1 MSAATPPPQA
11 LLGRPA
17 ADRLDH
23 FRGYTVA
30 HPLLKAADEAVTR
43 ALREPAG
50 ASILI
55 VVGPSGVGKT
65 TLQQRLIRRVTEA
78 AALDRDPGRIPII
91 GLEAVAPE
99 AGHFSWKDYY
109 VRALTA
115 LDEPLVAHKRVAPS
129 GRWANVGQVLGRR
142 GVVAPEL
149 RRALEQALCHRR
161 PAAVVVDEA
170 QHLVKMASGRR
181 LQDQFDHIKS
191 LASTTDALHVL
202 VGTYELLAFR
212 HLSGQLSRRSLIIHF
227 PRYRCERAEEVYAF
241 KSVLQAFQRRLPLRR
256 EPDLL
261 CQWEYCYE
269 RSIGCVGVLK
279 DWLTRALAMALEE
292 DAATLTRTHLR
303 AHALAPSYC
312 LTLAAEARD
321 GELQLTEDPDAC
333 VRLRT
338 LLALTASP
346 AASPPAVDT
355 KPGISRRA
363 GQRAPR
369 RDPVGLDA
377 PDA

>member
-1 MSAATPPPQA
+1 MSAATPPLQA
-11 LLGRPA
+11 LLGRPRTE
-17 ADRLDH
+17 RLDH

-30 HPLLKAADEAVTR
+30 HPLLKAADDAVMR

-50 ASILI
+50 AAILI

-65 TLQQRLIRRVTEA
+65 TLRQRLIRRVTEA
-78 AALDRDPGRIPII
+78 ATVDRDPGRIPII
-91 GLEAVAPE
+91 GLEAVAPD
-99 AGHFSWKDYY
+99 AGYFSWKDYY

-115 LDEPLVAHKRVAPS
+115 LDEPLVAHKRVAPV
-129 GRWANVGQVLGRR
+129 GRWANVEHVLGGR

-202 VGTYELLAFR
+202 VGTYDLLAFR

-227 PRYRCERAEEVYAF
+227 PRYRCERTEEVHAF

-312 LTLAAEARD
+312 LTLATEARD
-321 GELQLTEDPDAC
+321 GELQLTEDPGAC
-333 VRLRT
+333 ARLRA
-338 LLALTASP
+338 LLALPASP
-346 AASPPAVDT
+346 AASPPVVST
-355 KPGISRRA
+355 KPGVSRRA
-363 GQRAPR
+363 GQRAPG

-377 PDA
+377 HDV